1 MVDSAI
7 TRTARAMDIIPF
19 VLENPGIK
27 ISDLAAKF
35 YVSEKQVIKDLELI
49 FMCGLPGYTPYEL
62 IDLTFDDGAVTII
75 DPQLFDKPR
84 KFSETEAVIITLGL
98 QVLRSSVSSV
108 QQIAT
113 IDSLIIKLVN
123 KFKVVS
129 NTKVET
135 PIKPVHYDKIS
146 KAINDKESI
155 SIEYISSSSD
165 KVSKRNIK
173 PHRITLRNGFYYLFA
188 EDQKLLAD
196 RVYRVD
202 QIISVDSVQEGGSDQ
217 SYVEKENQEN
227 EFLLKISDQLTT
239 EKYREIFTEVS
250 KSGNHYLVKG
260 RSSNA
265 QWLQRWILSKSSV
278 VDVIEPKTL
287 QDTIKVR
294 AQSALDLYLP

>member
-27 ISDLAAKF
+27 ISELAAKF

-98 QVLRSSVSSV
+98 QVLKSSVSSV

-113 IDSLIIKLVN
+113 IDSLIVKLAN

-155 SIEYISSSSD
+155 SIDYISSSSD

-173 PHRITLRNGFYYLFA
+173 PNRITLRNGFYYLFA

-202 QIISVDSVQEGGSDQ
+202 QIISVDSVYEGGSDQ

-287 QDTIKVR
+287 QDAIKVQ
-294 AQSALDLYLP
+294 AQSALDLYQP